1 MESAEV
7 NVNRPG
13 HSTHCRFLDKT
24 TLLITLLWG
33 TCAMASVAGPV
44 RFERHEI
51 AGFPAPYQ
59 LAAADVNGDGKPDV
73 IALSIES
80 NRVDWFENPTWKRHP
95 VAQTVK
101 NIDLAPYDMD
111 GDGRPEIALASG
123 FAYTRSQEANQIQ
136 WLSRAATLEQPWQT
150 HFITNDPVV
159 HRLRWGDLDG
169 DGRAELIHAPIVD
182 ADFRDLNH
190 ARPIHLLA
198 FSIPPHPAAEP
209 WKAWTI
215 DRSLTVL
222 HGIYVGRPDRRDSRD
237 EILTASAEGIYR
249 YRLGGTAMSG
259 HWQKTRIATGAPGT
273 SEVAPGTLG
282 SGKAFIAAIEPY
294 HGNQVV
300 FYSPAVQ
307 DGPWQR
313 HVLDTTFIEGH
324 ALAVAD
330 FDGDGRDEII
340 AGWRGGGG
348 GLVLF
353 HWDSAGQ
360 QFTRG
365 EIDKGVSAECAVAA
379 DLNGDGR
386 LDLIVSG
393 GGNNK
398 LFWYQA
404 KRGL

>member
-1 MESAEV
+1 MSA
-7 NVNRPG
+7 NMPG
-13 HSTHCRFLDKT
+13 RTTRCHFLDMT
-24 TLLITLLWG
+24 VLLVALSLG
-33 TCAMASVAGPV
+33 ACAVASVAGPV

-51 AGFPAPYQ
+51 AEFPAPYQ
-59 LAAADVNGDGKPDV
+59 LAVADVNGDSKADV
-73 IALSIES
+73 ITLSIES

-95 VAQTVK
+95 VAQTAK

-123 FAYTRSQEANQIQ
+123 FAYTRSKEANQIQ
-136 WLSRAATLEQPWQT
+136 WLSRAATPEQPWQI
-150 HFITNDPVV
+150 HFIATDPVV

-182 ADFRDLNH
+182 AEFRDLSH
-190 ARPIHLLA
+190 TKPIHLLA
-198 FSIPPHPAAEP
+198 FRIPPHPAADP

-215 DRSLTVL
+215 DGSLTVL
-222 HGIYVGRPDRRDSRD
+222 HGVYVGRLDRKDNRD
-237 EILTASAEGIYR
+237 EVLTASAEGIHR
-249 YRLGGTAMSG
+249 YRLDGSAMGGP
-259 HWQKTRIATGAPGT
+259 WRKTRIAAGAPGT
-273 SEVAPGTLG
+273 SEVAPGTQG
-282 SGKAFIAAIEPY
+282 PGKAFIAAIEPY

-300 FYSPAVQ
+300 FYSPGVK

-313 HVLDTTFIEGH
+313 HVLDTTLKEGH

-330 FDGDGRDEII
+330 FDGDGLDEII
-340 AGWRGGGG
+340 AGWRAEGG

-353 HWDSAGQ
+353 HWDPTAQ
-360 QFTRG
+360 RFMRY

-379 DLNGDGR
+379 DINGDGK

-404 KRGL
+404 R

>member
-1 MESAEV
+1 MSA
-7 NVNRPG
+7 NSSGR
-13 HSTHCRFLDKT
+13 STRCQFLDAL
-24 TLLITLLWG
+24 TLLIGPLLG
-33 TCAMASVAGPV
+33 ACAAASAAGPI

-51 AGFPAPYQ
+51 AEFPAPYQ
-59 LAAADVNGDGKPDV
+59 LAVADVNGDGKPDV

-95 VAQTVK
+95 LAQTSK
-101 NIDLAPYDMD
+101 NIDLAPYDID

-123 FAYTRSQEANQIQ
+123 FAYTHSKEANQIQ
-136 WLSRAATLEQPWQT
+136 WLSRGATLEQPWQI
-150 HFITNDPVV
+150 HFIATDPVV

-182 ADFRDLNH
+182 ADFKDPSH
-190 ARPIHLLA
+190 TKPIHLLA
-198 FSIPPHPAAEP
+198 FQIPPHSAVDP

-215 DRSLTVL
+215 DDSLTLL
-222 HGIYVGRPDRRDSRD
+222 HGVHVGRLDRKDSRD
-237 EILTASAEGIYR
+237 EILTASAEGIHR
-249 YRLGGTAMSG
+249 YRLDGPAMSG
-259 HWQKTRIATGAPGT
+259 DWQKTRIAAGAPGAG
-273 SEVAPGTLG
+273 EVAPGTLG
-282 SGKAFIAAIEPY
+282 PGKMFIAAIEPY

-300 FYSPAVQ
+300 FYTPGAK
-307 DGPWQR
+307 DGLWQR
-313 HVLDTTFIEGH
+313 HVLDTMLNEGH

-330 FDGDGRDEII
+330 FDGDGLDEIV

-353 HWDSAGQ
+353 RRDSTAQ
-360 QFTRG
+360 QFTRS
-365 EIDKGVSAECAVAA
+365 EIDKGVSAECVVIA
-379 DLNGDGR
+379 DLNGDGK

-404 KRGL
+404 K